1 MWSQKQ
7 EDSMNKFFI
16 TFFTLLLLMI
26 PVYGRAI
33 EPQPVQSK
41 CSLTEANS
49 PSVRGIRL
57 GMNLEQLLA
66 LFPGSSRRKEMKDA
80 IERAKA
86 ATGEVMYLVFDPATD
101 ASGDRFAGVD
111 SVSAGIYK
119 GRVTDFNVLYVGPTW
134 RTIDEW
140 VAKLSETF
148 SLPRAQ
154 EWMAGPNENPNRTL
168 QCGGIEIEA
177 AIQGGGGSIR
187 VRNTENLKEMQD
199 RTTAEEER
207 RRRAFKP

>member
-1 MWSQKQ
+1 
-7 EDSMNKFFI
+7 MNKITI
-16 TFFTLLLLMI
+16 TFFTLALLTI

-33 EPQPVQSK
+33 EPQPVQSR

-49 PSVRGIRL
+49 PTVRGIRL
-57 GMNLEQLLA
+57 GMSLEQLLG

-86 ATGEVMYLVFDPATD
+86 TSGGEVVYLVFDPATD

-111 SVSAGIYK
+111 SVSAGISK
-119 GRVTDFNVLYVGPTW
+119 GRVADFNVLYVGPTW

-154 EWMAGPNENPNRTL
+154 EWVAGPGESPNRML
-168 QCGGIEIEA
+168 KCGAIEIEA

-187 VRNTENLKEMQD
+187 VRNTESLKEAQD
-199 RTTAEEER
+199 RATTEEER